1 MTTSVSLRHDVGGYD
16 GPLARLL
23 PFRSHGA
30 MRAVALAPSSTGRL
44 DPHWRWRYQDDQ
56 NAPGIAYTVLS
67 YETPIAWVRADGRMV
82 MPPVTYSPT
91 TTRHQNLCRRW
102 MGAAAARRQGAAAA

>member
-1 MTTSVSLRHDVGGYD
+1 MATVSIRHDVGGWD

-23 PFRSHGA
+23 PFESHGA
-30 MRAVALAPSSTGRL
+30 MRAVASVPSSTGRL
-44 DPHWRWRYQDDQ
+44 DPRWRWRFQEDQ
-56 NAPGIAYTVLS
+56 NAPGIVYTVLS

-82 MPPVTYSPT
+82 MPPVAYSAT

-102 MGAAAARRQGAAAA
+102 MGAAPLSREAAAA